1 MSKSLL
7 ILAALSV
14 LGSAQLTVADD
25 ESFRADR
32 KITGEYFRPHTAS
45 AYRRGAIQHAETL
58 NYYGRRYSAVPVET
72 THEHATEINR
82 NVGAAKKEV
91 TKLGKEAKTNK
102 DIQAHLKAIE
112 GHEAKAAELAKQLEN
127 ESTDAKTIASC
138 CENIIKELQAA
149 ERENEQLKKALG
161 IAEAPANKK

>member
-1 MSKSLL
+1 MSKLVL
-7 ILAALSV
+7 VFAALSI
-14 LGSAQLTVADD
+14 LASAQLAGADD

-58 NYYGRRYSAVPVET
+58 NYYGQRYSAVPAET
-72 THEHATEINR
+72 TREHTAEINR
-82 NVGAAKKEV
+82 NLGAAKKEV

-102 DIQAHLKAIE
+102 AIAAHLKAIE
-112 GHEAKAAELAKQLEN
+112 GHQAKAAELAKQLEN
-127 ESTDAKTIASC
+127 ESADAQTIASC

-149 ERENEQLKKALG
+149 ELENEKVKKALG
-161 IAEAPANKK
+161 IAETPASKK